1 MAGRVDVHP
10 RIAARHPDMT
20 DDDVVAAWG
29 NAAAMRRR
37 NFDPP
42 AHIAAAGLDTKG
54 RMIEMVGVEMED
66 GTVLVY
72 HAMKLTKKMATELG
86 LG

>member
-1 MAGRVDVHP
+1 MIEVHP
-10 RIAARHPDMT
+10 RVAARHPDVT
-20 DDDVVAAWG
+20 DVDVVAAWG
-29 NAAAMRRR
+29 NAVAMRHR

-54 RMIEMVGVEMED
+54 RMIEMVGVELED
-66 GTVLVY
+66 GGVLVY
-72 HAMKLTKKMATELG
+72 HAMKITPKMASELG